1 MTTLAELQTAPAL
14 LMQAMQRDVA
24 LCLAQ
29 AAAWL
34 DPVRFI
40 DPDLVEDALYT
51 GAYEEDP
58 DSLTLYALTIAR
70 RCFPALY
77 CELVEGLR
85 AGWDFHQVEAAF
97 SAGIRRTYP
106 HIELESLYDLVYGV
120 PLPFAGLDVTTP
132 EFLDEHAGYAALL
145 EEYFGLQPVTVPA
158 TRWREACPVIDES
171 NFDAA
176 RPIVERLVRS
186 LIAEDRQPCADL
198 AFLLMYLFSCTG
210 NSLLDFSINAY
221 CEAGFEPLEW
231 EPETLGVANEACRE
245 TVIVLDAVDRARKL
259 LAEDEAISDALK
271 ANIAALKAA
280 ERKEHVCDNIAL
292 TWPEGHRAG
301 GAEPGAPGDTGPDA
315 CLLFLRDCYAQ
326 TD

>member
-1 MTTLAELQTAPAL
+1 
-14 LMQAMQRDVA
+14 
-24 LCLAQ
+24 
-29 AAAWL
+29 
-34 DPVRFI
+34 VRFI

-58 DSLTLYALTIAR
+58 DSLTLYALAIAR

-85 AGWDFHQVEAAF
+85 AGWDFHQGEAAF

-106 HIELESLYDLVYGV
+106 YIELESLYDLVYGV

-132 EFLDEHAGYAALL
+132 GFLDEHAGYAALL
-145 EEYFGLQPVTVPA
+145 TDYFDLQPVTVPA
-158 TRWREACPVIDES
+158 TRWREACPFIDES
-171 NFDAA
+171 GFDAA
-176 RPIVERLVRS
+176 RPIMERLVRS
-186 LIAEDRQPCADL
+186 LIAEDRQPFADL

-210 NSLLDFSINAY
+210 NNLLDFSLDAY

-231 EPETLGVANEACRE
+231 EPESLGMANEACWE
-245 TVIVLDAVDRARKL
+245 TVIVLDAAERAMQL
-259 LAEDEAISDALK
+259 LAEDEAISNALK

-280 ERKEHVCDNIAL
+280 GRKEDVCDNIAL
-292 TWPEGHRAG
+292 YWPEGHQAG
-301 GAEPGAPGDTGPDA
+301 GVESGAPGDTGPELA
-315 CLLFLRDCYAQ
+315 LLLLRDCYAE